1 MDVTFNLKYVRSRF
15 GNTGVNNLSYFLPP
29 LRERSSISAFG
40 GRVGGLSKTADN
52 TGDSSKM
59 LTLGKEGMGG
69 IGPGEKYYES
79 WNNTFAESRF
89 FRRVKKHV

>member
-1 MDVTFNLKYVRSRF
+1 M
-15 GNTGVNNLSYFLPP
+15 
-29 LRERSSISAFG
+29 
-40 GRVGGLSKTADN
+40 GGLSKTADT

-79 WNNTFAESRF
+79 WNNTFAERSDFLGGLKNMFKNAKRQYF
-89 FRRVKKHV
+89 GETL